1 METITLQ
8 YNPNSNFAIALIN
21 LIKAS
26 DEVTVIESKPASKK
40 RARKTGIERAIE
52 DFKNG
57 NTVKCK
63 DFDDYLQKVN
73 S

>member
-8 YNPNSNFAIALIN
+8 FDPHSNFAIALVN

-26 DEVTVIESKPASKK
+26 GEVTVIESKPAPKM

-57 NTVKCK
+57 NTVKCR

-73 S
+73 A